1 MTGGLV
7 LPVPLLE
14 LLEYGGYPI
23 ICVTPKQQSSTT
35 IGFTCNVMQY
45 VGVNWYDK

>member
-23 ICVTPKQQSSTT
+23 IRVTPKQ
-35 IGFTCNVMQY
+35 
-45 VGVNWYDK
+45 